1 MIYLNVFAT
10 IKRQKK
16 NTRMKGVLFLNI
28 YFLVLGLSLLIISP
42 TSPAARALVAAI
54 AARWPSSLPKLS
66 GVISGF
72 PVMTSGISVTLTS
85 ILFFLIVFSFLCFID
100 FPPVFIFLH
109 LYNIPFECGALRL
122 IISTKNNEISQTYY
136 LK

>member
-72 PVMTSGISVTLTS
+72 PVMTSGISAILTS
-85 ILFFLIVFSFLCFID
+85 ITFFLILDSFSVLWSLTALYIGC
-100 FPPVFIFLH
+100 FIFLH
-109 LYNIPFECGALRL
+109 LYNILIFIKTLR
-122 IISTKNNEISQTYY
+122 
-136 LK
+136 